1 MRESLAAALER
12 GAEGP
17 PDDIA
22 WLRQVE
28 ASLPGRSAELPFAH
42 LFAGLAH
49 GALDECMAQWPDEH
63 RGAFAESAR
72 AGAVSWLLNRLSL
85 VSVRLLMSRL
95 EPGSARERAN
105 YAHLCRSLARERLEP
120 LRSQFPAWATL
131 VDLVLDSW
139 ARALTEFVQR
149 ICIDESV
156 LAGAF
161 GSAVPARIER
171 IRLASTQSRQGGR
184 VTLFAE
190 LAGSAESV
198 DIIYKTRDL
207 SIERAFVQLACSV
220 LPDNRTLQSVTV
232 LPVAETHG
240 YVNVLRKR
248 ECAIDELPDFYRQC
262 GRLLAFMYAVS
273 VDDGHMGNVLACG
286 VDPVPIDVESWLSG
300 TGPMGRRSERPTVMQ
315 VGMVPAWRKAPASG
329 APMDST
335 ALGVQTSVENSGRIP
350 GILDMNTDGMRAGA
364 TDAAWQDIPSLP
376 RPSTE
381 PNPLARYAEE
391 LIGGFEDGYGRVLS
405 QRDRIAQRITDCRG
419 FSARALGRPMRLY
432 SMIAFD
438 SLSAEWM
445 ESVADRETYL
455 LARLATSP
463 VVGEGFQ
470 PTIAD
475 EAAALMRCDLP
486 YWTARVG
493 DATSD
498 YDHLA
503 AVLARLEALG
513 SQDCAVQVHHIRRAI
528 ASRWPGT

>member
-1 MRESLAAALER
+1 
-12 GAEGP
+12 
-17 PDDIA
+17 
-22 WLRQVE
+22 
-28 ASLPGRSAELPFAH
+28 
-42 LFAGLAH
+42 
-49 GALDECMAQWPDEH
+49 
-63 RGAFAESAR
+63 
-72 AGAVSWLLNRLSL
+72 
-85 VSVRLLMSRL
+85 
-95 EPGSARERAN
+95 
-105 YAHLCRSLARERLEP
+105 
-120 LRSQFPAWATL
+120 
-131 VDLVLDSW
+131 
-139 ARALTEFVQR
+139 
-149 ICIDESV
+149 
-156 LAGAF
+156 
-161 GSAVPARIER
+161 
-171 IRLASTQSRQGGR
+171 
-184 VTLFAE
+184 
-190 LAGSAESV
+190 
-198 DIIYKTRDL
+198 
-207 SIERAFVQLACSV
+207 
-220 LPDNRTLQSVTV
+220 
-232 LPVAETHG
+232 
-240 YVNVLRKR
+240 
-248 ECAIDELPDFYRQC
+248 
-262 GRLLAFMYAVS
+262 
-273 VDDGHMGNVLACG
+273 
-286 VDPVPIDVESWLSG
+286 
-300 TGPMGRRSERPTVMQ
+300 
-315 VGMVPAWRKAPASG
+315 
-329 APMDST
+329 MDST

>member
-22 WLRQVE
+22 WLHQVE
-28 ASLPGRSAELPFAH
+28 TSLPGRSAELPFSH

-49 GALDECMAQWPDEH
+49 GAFDDCVERWPPECRA
-63 RGAFAESAR
+63 AFAESAR
-72 AGAVSWLLNRLSL
+72 VGAIAWLLNRLGL

-95 EPGSARERAN
+95 EPGSAGERTN

-120 LRSQFPAWATL
+120 LRSQFPAWAAL

-139 ARALTEFVQR
+139 AQALTEFVER
-149 ICIDESV
+149 ICADEAV
-156 LAGAF
+156 LAITF

-171 IRLASTQSRQGGR
+171 IRLASTQSRKGGR
-184 VTLFAE
+184 QSLFVG
-190 LAGSAESV
+190 LAGGTEPV
-198 DIIYKTRDL
+198 EVLYKPRDL
-207 SIERAFVQLACSV
+207 TIEKAFVQLARTVLADNAALQSARV
-220 LPDNRTLQSVTV
+220 LPI
-232 LPVAETHG
+232 AETHG

-262 GRLLAFMYAVS
+262 GRLLALMYSVS

-300 TGPMGRRSERPTVMQ
+300 TGPMGRRSDRPTVMQ
-315 VGMVPAWRKAPASG
+315 VGMVPSWRKAPASG

-350 GILDMNTDGMRAGA
+350 GIVDINTDGMRAGP

-381 PNPLARYAEE
+381 PNPLARYADE
-391 LIGGFEDGYGRVLS
+391 LIGGFEEGYDRVLS
-405 QRDRIAQRITDCRG
+405 QRVQIARNIAACRG
-419 FSARALGRPMRLY
+419 LSARALGRPMRLY

-438 SLSAEWM
+438 SLSAEWL

-486 YWTARVG
+486 YWTAKVG
-493 DATSD
+493 EATSD

-503 AVLARLEALG
+503 AVLARLDAMSSNDRAE
-513 SQDCAVQVHHIRRAI
+513 QVHLIRRAI
-528 ASRWPGT
+528 ASRWPAT